1 MVVDT
6 QTDFTYWQQWLT
18 KWWKN
23 WLTVTFTADNTDS
36 AVGDN
41 TMHFHCIVDTGNND
55 KGLTVCGGEG
65 LRVANYVF
73 AVHFVLLEELMLDQ
87 GELSHVLYPEDV
99 WVYLKVKSFK
109 YTLTTS
115 WKHDH

>member
-1 MVVDT
+1 M
-6 QTDFTYWQQWLT
+6 
-18 KWWKN
+18 
-23 WLTVTFTADNTDS
+23 TFTADDTDS

-41 TMHFHCIVDTGNND
+41 TMHFHCIVDTGNKEIIINIYIYNNN

-65 LRVANYVF
+65 LREANYVF
-73 AVHFVLLEELMLDQ
+73 AVQFVLLEELTLDQ
-87 GELSHVLYPEDV
+87 GESSQVLYPEDV

-115 WKHDH
+115 